1 MLLTC
6 LTGCKTT
13 NTSQGGLFAPPV
25 RPELHWH
32 DDGDRVSLSKS
43 EAVAL
48 ARYFIDV
55 DAYIK
60 KTQ

>member
-1 MLLTC
+1 
-6 LTGCKTT
+6 
-13 NTSQGGLFAPPV
+13 
-25 RPELHWH
+25 LHWY
-32 DDGDRVSLSKS
+32 DEGERVSLSKA

-55 DAYIK
+55 DAYIA